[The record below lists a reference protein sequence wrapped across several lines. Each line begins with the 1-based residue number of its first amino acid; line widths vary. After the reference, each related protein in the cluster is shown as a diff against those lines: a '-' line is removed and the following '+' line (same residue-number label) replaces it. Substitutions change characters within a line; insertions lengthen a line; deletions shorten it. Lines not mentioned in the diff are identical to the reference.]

1 MRKRK
6 IPQIR
11 LTMLKYNHWGAILS
25 TASQLGINPTDKRAI
40 IKTEGTKLEVLIVVC
55 LIGDLAMLVF
65 SLLNCNINL
74 FTKIILNKWIRL

>member
-1 MRKRK
+1 M
-6 IPQIR
+6 
-11 LTMLKYNHWGAILS
+11 TN
-25 TASQLGINPTDKRAI
+25 KRAI

-74 FTKIILNKWIRL
+74 FTKIILNK